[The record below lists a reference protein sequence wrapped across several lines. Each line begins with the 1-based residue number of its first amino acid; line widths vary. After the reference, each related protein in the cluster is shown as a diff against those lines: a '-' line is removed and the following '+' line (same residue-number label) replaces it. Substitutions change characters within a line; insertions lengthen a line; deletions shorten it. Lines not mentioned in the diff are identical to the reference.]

1 MDKRHFTVVE
11 KGGKEHGL
19 YVSSTPSSAAKK
31 AVSKLCA
38 SNKSKKVEFYLR
50 EIIQDS
56 KKKTYGPYEGEM
68 KKLKAPIEL
77 KGRVIKYQTKVHLK
91 KVKKSMKGGESE
103 ALKAILEIAKQ
114 QFFKKYKLEKVN
126 SKDTF
131 IQKMQSSLPD
141 HKFASHTPIEENWKD
156 GAIVIQQIRDD
167 KGKLIAKLYETPI
180 PLKKSATNKTIPKIL
195 DGLKDNSIEINFTWS
210 PDYNLVFVNFY
221 STISDASAIE
231 HVNHVYEPCTE
242 DGNPIEEAPP
252 YSYYHSSYVKPPGT
266 PPYPY
271 QIISR
276 EFTNQIYGWVGKYGT
291 LENFKPKY
299 DTLTDESELPLRFLY
314 V

>member
-50 EIIQDS
+50 EITQGS
-56 KKKTYGPYEGEM
+56 KKKTYGLYQGEM
-68 KKLKAPIEL
+68 KRLKTPIEL
-77 KGRVIKYQTKVHLK
+77 KGRVIQYETIVHLK
-91 KVKKSMKGGESE
+91 KVQKSMKGGESE

-114 QFFKKYKLEKVN
+114 QFFKEYKLNANNK
-126 SKDTF
+126 ST
-131 IQKMQSSLPD
+131 ILGIMQSLPE
-141 HKFASHTPIEENWKD
+141 HKSASHTPIEENWKD

-167 KGKLIAKLYETPI
+167 KGKFIAKLYETII
-180 PLKKSATNKTIPKIL
+180 PLRKSATSKTILEIL
-195 DGLKDNSIEINFTWS
+195 NGLIDKSIQITFTWA
-210 PDYNLVFVNFY
+210 PNFNLVFVNFV
-221 STISDASAIE
+221 STISDESAIE
-231 HVNHVYEPCTE
+231 YVNHVFEPCTE
-242 DGNPIEEAPP
+242 DGDPIEEAPP
-252 YSYYHSSYVKPPGT
+252 YSYYHSSYIKLSAIP
-266 PPYPY
+266 PY

-276 EFTNQIYGWVGKYGT
+276 EFTNQIYGWLGKYGT
-291 LENFKPKY
+291 LVNFKPKY
-299 DTLTDESELPLRFLY
+299 DTLTDQSELPLRFLY

>member
-1 MDKRHFTVVE
+1 
-11 KGGKEHGL
+11 
-19 YVSSTPSSAAKK
+19 
-31 AVSKLCA
+31 
-38 SNKSKKVEFYLR
+38 
-50 EIIQDS
+50 
-56 KKKTYGPYEGEM
+56 M
-68 KKLKAPIEL
+68 KKLKTPIEL
-77 KGRVIKYQTKVHLK
+77 KGRVIKYKTIVHLK

-114 QFFKKYKLEKVN
+114 QFFEKYDLKNVN
-126 SKDTF
+126 SKEKF
-131 IQKMQSSLPD
+131 IEKMQSSLLD
-141 HKFASHTPIEENWKD
+141 HKSASHTPIEPNWED
-156 GAIVIQQIRDD
+156 GAKEKEEIRDIE
-167 KGKLIAKLYETPI
+167 GKLIAKLYVTPI
-180 PLKKSATNKTIPKIL
+180 LLKKSATSKTIGKIL
-195 DGLKDNSIEINFTWS
+195 DGLRDNSIQIKFTWS

-231 HVNHVYEPCTE
+231 YVNHVYEPCTE
-242 DGNPIEEAPP
+242 DGRSIESAPP

-276 EFTNQIYGWVGKYGT
+276 EFTNQIYGWVSKYGT